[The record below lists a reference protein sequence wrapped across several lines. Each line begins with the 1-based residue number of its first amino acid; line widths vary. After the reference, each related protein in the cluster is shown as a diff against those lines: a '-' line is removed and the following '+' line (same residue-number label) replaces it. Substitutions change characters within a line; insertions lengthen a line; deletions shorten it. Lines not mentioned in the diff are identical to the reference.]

1 MRISLEKGQ
10 KRTFKKSPCFAL
22 RKKAQVTI
30 FIVLAII
37 IVSSI
42 VLISFLYVKPL
53 ISKNAFAD
61 PQAKIQ
67 ECIEPILQEKLDKI
81 SEQGGYISPNKFL
94 TYKNIKV
101 QYHCY
106 TLQNEQLCI
115 NYEPNLKS
123 QIEKELYSNIRGDVE
138 TCFNNLK
145 DALAGYDYAEKPL
158 VLGVSIVP
166 NKIKL
171 NITKELTISKN
182 EQTKTL
188 SDFSFAMNDPTY
200 DFVRLEN
207 RIVNDEVKCNCPT
220 ESCSADVLALSKEN
234 TNYEANLFISGNNE
248 KVYSLREVNT
258 GREFMFS
265 VRNCVRLP

>member
-1 MRISLEKGQ
+1 MFIKRISLKIPMIISLEKRG
-10 KRTFKKSPCFAL
+10 KH
-22 RKKAQVTI
+22 AQVTI
-30 FIVLAII
+30 FIILAII

-53 ISKNAFAD
+53 VSKNAFED
-61 PQAKIQ
+61 PQLYIQ
-67 ECIEPILQEKLDKI
+67 KCIEPIVKEKISRI
-81 SEQGGYISPNKFL
+81 SEQGGYISPDKFL
-94 TYKNIKV
+94 TYENTKV

-106 TLQNEQLCI
+106 TSQNEQLCT

-123 QIEKELYSNIRGDVE
+123 QIETELY
-138 TCFNNLK
+138 NNLAGDINSCFSSLK
-145 DALAGYDYAEKPL
+145 DTLTSYDYVEKPL
-158 VLGVSIVP
+158 AFDVSIMP

-171 NITKELTISKN
+171 NISKELTITKN
-182 EQTKTL
+182 EQSKTV
-188 SDFSFAMNDPTY
+188 SDFSFSLNDPVY

-207 RIVNDEVKCNCPT
+207 RIVNEEVSCNCPD

-234 TNYEANLFISGNNE
+234 NDYEVNLFVSGNNE

-258 GREFMFS
+258 GRDFRFS